1 MSDTQPA
8 PQPPSA
14 GAGDDA
20 RPFSQ
25 AGYTRAMGDTLL
37 SRGAGTMGFKLLAI
51 GALVLALLVPQFF
64 VAQLIAEREH
74 RQRDVRAEIGR
85 AWGRPQTVLGPMLVV
100 PVRDV
105 AGPASGAAEPRS
117 IVIPAAELTMTAALV
132 PETRRRGLFEA
143 VVYTARIE
151 ASGRFGDV
159 AGALPPDVEADWAG
173 AYLLTGASDL
183 RPATEAPALR
193 WGERSLSIMGEGGRS
208 CGAVRDV
215 MRWPLGLDGPPVPGT
230 AFAGTMELRGTD
242 TLSLLPAAARARLAA
257 TGAWASPSYVG
268 ADLPLRAVAED
279 DGFRAEW
286 VGGMAAQAIRVGSG
300 QCAVSALPAGM
311 GVALL
316 EAVPTYRMVNRTAKY
331 ATLFVL
337 LALMTYWLFETTA
350 RIRIH
355 LVQYA
360 MLGLSMVLFPLLLL
374 AIAEPSGFAWAY
386 AVSTAM
392 VMGQASL
399 YTAAVTGRRLL
410 AAIFAGVL
418 AALFGFL
425 YVVLRSESVA
435 LLAGALG
442 LFAALS
448 AVMVATRRI
457 GPKPA

>member
-1 MSDTQPA
+1 MSDTAPNPQPA
-8 PQPPSA
+8 PASA
-14 GAGDDA
+14 AEDI
-20 RPFSQ
+20 RPV
-25 AGYTRAMGDTLL
+25 GEGGLTRAV
-37 SRGAGTMGFKLLAI
+37 GATGFKLLAI
-51 GALVLALLVPQFF
+51 ATLVLGLLVPQFF
-64 VAQLIAEREH
+64 VAQLIAERED

-85 AWGRPQTVLGPMLVV
+85 AWGQPQTVLGPVV
-100 PVRDV
+100 MVPIRE
-105 AGPASGAAEPRS
+105 APGHAGAAATRA
-117 IVIPAAELTMTAALV
+117 IAIPAAELTMTAALH

-151 ASGRFGDV
+151 ASGRFGDI
-159 AGALPPDVEADWAG
+159 AAMLPPDVEADWAG
-173 AYLLTGASDL
+173 AYLMTGASDL
-183 RPATEAPALR
+183 RPATEAPTLR
-193 WGERSLSIMGEGGRS
+193 WGDRPLSILGEGGRT

-215 MRWPLGLDGPPVPGT
+215 VRWPLGLDGPPAPGT
-230 AFAGTMELRGTD
+230 TFAGTMELRGTD
-242 TLSLLPAAARARLAA
+242 TLSLLPAARRARLALS
-257 TGAWASPSYVG
+257 GAWASPSYIGV
-268 ADLPLRAVAED
+268 DLPLRAATED

-286 VGGMAAQAIRVGSG
+286 TGGMAAQAIRVGAG
-300 QCAVSALPAGM
+300 QCATAALPAGM

-316 EAVPTYRMVNRTAKY
+316 EPVPTYRMVNRTAKY

-374 AIAEPSGFAWAY
+374 AIAEPTGFGMAY
-386 AVSTAM
+386 AVSAAM

-399 YTAAVTGRRLL
+399 YTAAVTGRKLL
-410 AAIFAGVL
+410 AVIFSGVL

-435 LLAGALG
+435 LLVGALG

-448 AVMVATRRI
+448 AVMAATRRM
-457 GPKPA
+457 GPKPS